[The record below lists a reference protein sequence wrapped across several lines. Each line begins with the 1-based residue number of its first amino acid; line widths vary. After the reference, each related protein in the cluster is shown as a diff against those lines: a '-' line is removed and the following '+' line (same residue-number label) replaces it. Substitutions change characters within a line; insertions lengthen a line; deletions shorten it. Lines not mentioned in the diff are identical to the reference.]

1 MGQLSEREE
10 YLDDLLKEMDDKKGQ
25 RENIREDGTVD
36 KYEKDLEGINEEDF
50 LKEFEKT
57 LGETSDT
64 DIEAEISKDSKSDSE
79 LEQELGLD
87 QSDSPSDFMDS
98 IGSIVND
105 VKSSNTEDTLGDGD
119 LPIDESLKNFAEE
132 DPDLDGIGQ
141 EFNLSDGL
149 DDLNDISEKTESG
162 ETEDISEA
170 ERLARKIEGLN
181 LDMGEEPVQK
191 ATNEVSEK
199 SEEPQKTEEKGKKKG
214 FFARLSAILFGEE
227 EEEGKKSK
235 AEPLAPADIE
245 NLSEEELSALRE
257 LEGQTTVSEED
268 EEAKKKQE
276 KAEQKKAEKEQKA
289 QEKAEK
295 KAEKKAAKEQKAKE
309 KAEKKALKLQNQEP
323 VVKSKPLPKK
333 PVILIVL
340 CCLSLVVLIN
350 LLSGLSGYNAAIS
363 DAKDY
368 YQQGEYV
375 SAFNCLDG
383 KEMKKADKEF
393 YEKAKLN
400 AYLQQQIE
408 SYNTYQS
415 QSMYNEALAA
425 LICGVGRYDRFIA
438 EATTAGV
445 DKEYNKMLQ
454 SIEEQLNSNYQMSV
468 DDARAVYALDDK
480 KEFTYAVADVIN
492 KLGLEKVEQ

>member
-1 MGQLSEREE
+1 M
-10 YLDDLLKEMDDKKGQ
+10 
-25 RENIREDGTVD
+25 
-36 KYEKDLEGINEEDF
+36 
-50 LKEFEKT
+50 
-57 LGETSDT
+57 
-64 DIEAEISKDSKSDSE
+64 
-79 LEQELGLD
+79 
-87 QSDSPSDFMDS
+87 
-98 IGSIVND
+98 
-105 VKSSNTEDTLGDGD
+105 
-119 LPIDESLKNFAEE
+119 
-132 DPDLDGIGQ
+132 
-141 EFNLSDGL
+141 
-149 DDLNDISEKTESG
+149 
-162 ETEDISEA
+162 
-170 ERLARKIEGLN
+170 
-181 LDMGEEPVQK
+181 
-191 ATNEVSEK
+191 
-199 SEEPQKTEEKGKKKG
+199 
-214 FFARLSAILFGEE
+214 
-227 EEEGKKSK
+227 
-235 AEPLAPADIE
+235 
-245 NLSEEELSALRE
+245 
-257 LEGQTTVSEED
+257 
-268 EEAKKKQE
+268 
-276 KAEQKKAEKEQKA
+276 
-289 QEKAEK
+289 
-295 KAEKKAAKEQKAKE
+295 
-309 KAEKKALKLQNQEP
+309 
-323 VVKSKPLPKK
+323 
-333 PVILIVL
+333 